1 MAMQLV
7 RHLLDAVLPPRCL
20 ACGSIASADT
30 DICPVC
36 DESFLTALPLGAFV
50 YAGPV
55 ADVITRAKY
64 SRDLA
69 AARGLARIFA
79 GAVDDV
85 FVDVDAVTFVPAH
98 WMRALQRGF
107 DLPAILAD
115 ALASRRRRPFVQV
128 LRASRRDASLA
139 ASSSVDERRTLVAGR
154 FATTSTAKQ
163 WAGKRVLVIDDV
175 HTTGAT
181 LNAALTTLQTAGID
195 AVPLVLAVT
204 PAPDGAVPTAL
215 TEA

>member
-1 MAMQLV
+1 MELV

-20 ACGSIASADT
+20 ACGVVGAVT

-36 DESFLTALPLGAFV
+36 EEGFCPALPLGAFIYV
-50 YAGPV
+50 GPV

-79 GAVDDV
+79 AAVDDV
-85 FVDVDAVTFVPAH
+85 AVDVDAVTFVPAH
-98 WMRALQRGF
+98 WVRAVQRGF
-107 DLPAILAD
+107 DVPAILAD
-115 ALASRRRRPFVQV
+115 AVAARRQKPLVELLKAQ
-128 LRASRRDASLA
+128 RRDASLA
-139 ASSSVDERRTLVAGR
+139 ASSSVDERRALVAGR
-154 FATTSTAKQ
+154 FVTTSNASLL
-163 WAGKRVLVIDDV
+163 AGKRVLVIDDV

-181 LNAALTTLQTAGID
+181 LTACIDTLRAAGID

-204 PAPDGAVPTAL
+204 PAPDGTVPTTLA
-215 TEA
+215 T

>member
-1 MAMQLV
+1 M
-7 RHLLDAVLPPRCL
+7 
-20 ACGSIASADT
+20 
-30 DICPVC
+30 C
-36 DESFLTALPLGAFV
+36 DEGFLTALPLGAFV
-50 YAGPV
+50 YVGPV

-79 GAVDDV
+79 AAVDDV
-85 FVDVDAVTFVPAH
+85 EGDIDAVTFVPAH
-98 WMRALQRGF
+98 WLRALQRGF

-115 ALASRRRRPFVQV
+115 ALASRRRRPFMQL

-139 ASSSVDERRTLVAGR
+139 ASSSVDERRMLVAGR
-154 FATTSTAKQ
+154 FVTTSKAKQ
-163 WAGKRVLVIDDV
+163 LAGKRALVIDDV

-181 LNAALTTLQTAGID
+181 LSAAIATLQAAGIE

-204 PAPDGAVPTAL
+204 PAPDGAVPTML
-215 TEA
+215 TTTTTTTTTTADLRADRST